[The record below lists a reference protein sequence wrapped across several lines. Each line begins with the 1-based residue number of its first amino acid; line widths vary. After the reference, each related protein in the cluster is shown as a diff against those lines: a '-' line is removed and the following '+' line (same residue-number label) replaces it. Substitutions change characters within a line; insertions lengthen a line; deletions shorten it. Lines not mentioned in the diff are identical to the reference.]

1 MLLGELEKRPKC
13 QEQLEVFKQSLW
25 AHAATVIT
33 KKVLTSFDVTTLGS
47 DDDIKEIC
55 NLLLRSCQS

>member
-1 MLLGELEKRPKC
+1 MSLHWD
-13 QEQLEVFKQSLW
+13 VFKFLSVWLW
-25 AHAATVIT
+25 AHAATAIT
-33 KKVLTSFDVTTLGS
+33 KKVLMSFDVTTLGS